1 MKRELGGSR
10 SKTRWLSA
18 KQVEAYAFTLIE
30 LLVVISVTAILAAL
44 LLPALNR
51 AKNQAYTTACRSN
64 LRQWGVA
71 VQTYLTD
78 YGVYP
83 SVISFQNFG
92 PYVGEQSP
100 GGSFFPFTNGTALPN
115 PNPSPRRSVWH
126 CPSYDRLP
134 ALYGFTSKDGG
145 AYAYNYSG
153 AIGVEHEGDYSGFG
167 LAGFLVSNLART
179 LSFPAPVREAQ
190 VLHPANM
197 FAMADSQLSL
207 AYAGSPL
214 IPSSHDYI
222 MGLPYMVL
230 EEIPQH
236 LVLSNGSPID
246 GYYQRRHDARF
257 NVLFCDGHVETL
269 KISSVFTL
277 RSDDVLARWNNDD
290 QPHRELIGGGLPPP
304 ASSPW

>member
-1 MKRELGGSR
+1 
-10 SKTRWLSA
+10 
-18 KQVEAYAFTLIE
+18 LIE
-30 LLVVISVTAILAAL
+30 LLVVIAIIAILAAL

-51 AKNQAYTTACRSN
+51 AKNQAYTTECRSN

-71 VQTYLTD
+71 LQTYLTD
-78 YGVYP
+78 SGAYP
-83 SVISFQNFG
+83 SLMSFENFG

-100 GGSFFPFTNGTALPN
+100 GGSFLPFTNGSALPD

-134 ALYGFTSKDGG
+134 ALYGARISFGG

-153 AIGVEHEGDYSGFG
+153 AVWLPNASDYSGFG
-167 LAGFLVSNLART
+167 LAGNPLPNGAQT
-179 LSFPAPVREAQ
+179 LSLPRPVREAQ

-197 FAMADSQLSL
+197 FAMADSQLSM
-207 AYAGSPL
+207 AYADSPS
-214 IPSSHDYI
+214 IPNSHDLI
-222 MGLPYMVL
+222 MGLAYMVL
-230 EEIPQH
+230 EETPQH
-236 LVLSNGSPID
+236 LVLSNGSPIS
-246 GYYQRRHDARF
+246 GYYQRRHDTRI

-304 ASSPW
+304 ALSPW